1 MIHLLSRNL
10 GKGDKKLKK
19 QVKEGLE
26 TLINS
31 SIRDKFKKSIKKNID
46 TLETK
51 IISIKSSINCE
62 QFKKVREYEKVDNLI
77 KSILL
82 SVDLIMK

>member
-1 MIHLLSRNL
+1 M
-10 GKGDKKLKK
+10 KK

-26 TLINS
+26 ILIS
-31 SIRDKFKKSIKKNID
+31 STIRDKFKKSIKKNID
-46 TLETK
+46 ILETK

-62 QFKKVREYEKVDNLI
+62 QFKKAREYEKVDNLI